1 MVKTKLNE
9 LEIREKV
16 SKLKEILSEGDLIWK
31 ELKDNDVSIKI
42 DTSQKSFFI
51 TDLTWKI
58 DLK

>member
-16 SKLKEILSEGDLIWK
+16 SKFKEILSEGDLIWK